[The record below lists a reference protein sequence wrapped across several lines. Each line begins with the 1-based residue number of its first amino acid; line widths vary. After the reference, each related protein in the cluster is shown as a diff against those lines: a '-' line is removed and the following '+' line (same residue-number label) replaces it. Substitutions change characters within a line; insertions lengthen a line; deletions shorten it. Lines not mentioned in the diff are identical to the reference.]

1 MMLRRSILGAL
12 TIVAGIG
19 AALAVKYLSDSEKQ
33 VDDERD
39 LFDGDDEVH
48 FIHIND
54 DTSSPEEVEEDYEA
68 EIPPFRAEAPVK
80 EEEVEETLD
89 SDVKE
94 ICAVYA
100 YLEPVFVKALLDK
113 NDELDADYPEGTLV
127 SISHA
132 MKFDDEEAG
141 ETFQKIAD
149 DNGYVCSKVGL
160 TIKATKKLF
169 TQSGAIISD
178 VLNVSNQAKALG
190 GDYLEYTIE

>member
-1 MMLRRSILGAL
+1 MLRRSILGAL

-54 DTSSPEEVEEDYEA
+54 DSSTRNIEDDFEA
-68 EIPPFRAEAPVK
+68 EIPPFKTEVSEP
-80 EEEVEETLD
+80 EEEVEENSMD

-100 YLEPVFVKALLDK
+100 YLEPVFVKSLLDR
-113 NDELDADYPEGTLV
+113 NDELDEDYPEGTLV
-127 SISHA
+127 TISHA
-132 MKFDDEEAG
+132 MKFDDEEAS
-141 ETFQKIAD
+141 ETFQQIAD

-160 TIKATKKLF
+160 TIRASKKLF

-178 VLNVSNQAKALG
+178 VLNVSNQARALG